1 MCAHEI
7 AFTAVSVS
15 YATTAVK
22 GNTLCLSR
30 MTSLCFFSGAIMLC
44 LSCRCR
50 QPECYN
56 SGPFFFSCLFFVRF
70 QSQRLSIAE
79 LQIASR
85 VSQVSPTS
93 PSHNRWSCCPTDIIF
108 SILFSFFSGSIVER
122 AAAAVHANGSI
133 ASGVALESR
142 AK

>member
-1 MCAHEI
+1 
-7 AFTAVSVS
+7 
-15 YATTAVK
+15 
-22 GNTLCLSR
+22 
-30 MTSLCFFSGAIMLC
+30 MLC

-56 SGPFFFSCLFFVRF
+56 SGPFFLTFIFRSVSKSKTFNRREDRRKFH
-70 QSQRLSIAE
+70 QRHLHTIGGVAARRT
-79 LQIASR
+79 L
-85 VSQVSPTS
+85 
-93 PSHNRWSCCPTDIIF
+93 IF
-108 SILFSFFSGSIVER
+108 SILFSFFSGILER